1 MFSVQVLIVV
11 TLLFFNLHYYT
22 TILRRVSTG
31 VTPSNL
37 GLKQSVIHR
46 FGAILSLI
54 LIFEGFPQH
63 YEGLRQRR
71 FYPSILSATL
81 GIL

>member
-1 MFSVQVLIVV
+1 MFSVKVLIVV

-37 GLKQSVIHR
+37 GLKQSIIHR
-46 FGAILSLI
+46 VRCD
-54 LIFEGFPQH
+54 FEFN
-63 YEGLRQRR
+63 
-71 FYPSILSATL
+71 FNF
-81 GIL
+81 